1 MTRILVV
8 DDHPM
13 VRSGLR
19 TMLASVAG
27 LQVVAEAEDG
37 LHAISQV
44 RKGGIDL
51 VLMDLQLPRMGGIEA
66 TRAIREEFPEVR
78 VLVLTSQVS
87 GSLVKEAVKAG
98 AQGYALKDARLDE
111 LSVAIRAVAAGAS
124 WLSPDAYDAL
134 MRGAAEQREPAWLDA
149 LTPRERSVL
158 EQIVRGRSNKE
169 AARALGLTEGT
180 VKGYVTSLLRKMGVE
195 DRTQAALAA
204 SRTGMS

>member
-98 AQGYALKDARLDE
+98 AQGYALKDATLDE